1 MSVGR
6 LLRATALGSLLLAC
20 SVGFGAWT
28 QLTSGTTANL
38 NAVHF
43 PEGTQVGYAV
53 GFAGTIL
60 KTTDGGSSW
69 VAESSHTGNALNSV
83 YFKDNNTGFAVG
95 SRGAVVSTTDGG
107 TTWTPSTVGN
117 DPLNYVQFPSN
128 GQVGYIGVGPAASAA
143 KVLKTTDGGTNWT
156 PITVGG
162 VADWSTSCAFATD
175 SQGLVVGRA
184 GMVYGTTNGLDSAK
198 VQEPN
203 TEANMVAAAF
213 SPTDANKGYLV
224 GNDSNGGVVRYT
236 TAFGQPGWD
245 TVVCPPVTAL
255 YAVDMPAADT
265 AYFSGDSG
273 FIGVSAASI
282 VIWRTTTST
291 SVRIRGLC
299 FPAGAD
305 TGYAVGFAGTILKTT
320 DAGAPWKPAVA
331 EGKAPAARPAGV
343 RILSNPCR
351 HGIALQ
357 TDAAVSVVVFD
368 AAGRVVRCQAAAK
381 GTSFVPLK
389 AGAYFVRAGMQTTR
403 AVVTD

>member
-1 MSVGR
+1 MSAELWR
-6 LLRATALGSLLLAC
+6 RATAVGSLLLVC
-20 SVGFGAWT
+20 SLGFGAWT
-28 QLTSGTTANL
+28 QQTSGTSTNL

-95 SRGAVVSTTDGG
+95 ARGAVVSTTDGG
-107 TTWTPSTVGN
+107 TTWTATTVGT
-117 DPLNYVQFPSN
+117 DPLNYVRFPSN
-128 GQVGYIGVGPAASAA
+128 GQVGYIGVGPSATAA
-143 KVLKTTDGGTNWT
+143 KVLKTTDGGANWT

-162 VADWSTSCAFATD
+162 VADWSTSCAFVTD
-175 SQGLVVGRA
+175 SQGLVVGKA
-184 GMVYGTTNGLDSAK
+184 GMVYGTTNGLDSAG

-203 TEANMVAAAF
+203 TGANMVAAAL
-213 SPTDANKGYLV
+213 SPTNPNKGYLV
-224 GNDSNGGVVRYT
+224 GNDSNGAVVRYT
-236 TAFGQPGWD
+236 TAFGQPAWD
-245 TVVCPPVTAL
+245 SVVCPPVTAL
-255 YAVDMPAADT
+255 YGVDMPASDT
-265 AYFSGDSG
+265 AYFCGDSG
-273 FIGVSAASI
+273 FIGVSASSI
-282 VIWRTTTST
+282 VIWKTTTSV

-320 DAGAPWKPAVA
+320 DAGAPWGAVA
-331 EGKAPAARPAGV
+331 EGKSPAARPAGV

-351 HGIALQ
+351 HGIYLQ
-357 TDAAVSVVVFD
+357 SDAAVRVVVFD
-368 AAGRVVRCQAAAK
+368 AAGRAVRSQDAAK
-381 GTSFVPLK
+381 GTSFLPLE
-389 AGAYFVRAGMQTTR
+389 AGAYFLRAGTQTTR